1 MVRKV
6 VSLILA
12 AFMLCGIFAG
22 CNAVGEIAGNV
33 ADAAMK
39 ELENQV
45 KATLEKNKVNV
56 VELKTAIGKLND
68 DGSEMQFFCA
78 ALVKSDTDTVVNG
91 AAEAMGAVFE
101 KSGVLVQTGSKVE
114 SEYLVHKDI
123 TYFLLMVQYMVP
135 GAVLAWSYDRS
146 GSLWTPI
153 GLHAA
158 VNALA
163 TWAMWA

>member
-6 VSLILA
+6 VSLVLA

-68 DGSEMQFFCA
+68 EGSEMQFFCA

-101 KSGVLVQTGSKVE
+101 KSGGLVQTGSKVE

-123 TYFLLMVQYMVP
+123 TFKHSDFSDGTYYVIYVYISDMSIKLPELNLP
-135 GAVLAWSYDRS
+135 TGK
-146 GSLWTPI
+146 
-153 GLHAA
+153 
-158 VNALA
+158 
-163 TWAMWA
+163 

>member
-6 VSLILA
+6 VSLVLA

-68 DGSEMQFFCA
+68 DGSEMQFLCA

-123 TYFLLMVQYMVP
+123 TFKHSDFSDGTYYVIYVYISDMSIKLPELNLP
-135 GAVLAWSYDRS
+135 TGK
-146 GSLWTPI
+146 
-153 GLHAA
+153 
-158 VNALA
+158 
-163 TWAMWA
+163 

>member
-1 MVRKV
+1 MVRKL

-12 AFMLCGIFAG
+12 VLMLCGIFAG
-22 CNAVGEIAGNV
+22 CNAVGDIAGNV

-68 DGSEMQFFCA
+68 EGSQMQFFCA

-91 AAEAMGAVFE
+91 TADAMGAVFE
-101 KSGVLVQTGSKVE
+101 KSGVLLQTGSKVE

-123 TYFLLMVQYMVP
+123 TFKHSDFSDGTYYVIYVYISDLSIKLPELNLPTGQ
-135 GAVLAWSYDRS
+135 
-146 GSLWTPI
+146 
-153 GLHAA
+153 
-158 VNALA
+158 
-163 TWAMWA
+163 

>member
-6 VSLILA
+6 VSLVLA

-101 KSGVLVQTGSKVE
+101 KSGVLV
-114 SEYLVHKDI
+114 HKDI
-123 TYFLLMVQYMVP
+123 TFKHSDFSDGTYYVIYVYISDMSIKLPELNLP
-135 GAVLAWSYDRS
+135 TGK
-146 GSLWTPI
+146 
-153 GLHAA
+153 
-158 VNALA
+158 
-163 TWAMWA
+163 

>member
-6 VSLILA
+6 VSLVLA

-78 ALVKSDTDTVVNG
+78 ALVKSDPDTVVNG

-123 TYFLLMVQYMVP
+123 TFKHSDFSDGTYYVIYVYISDMSIKLPELNLP
-135 GAVLAWSYDRS
+135 TGK
-146 GSLWTPI
+146 
-153 GLHAA
+153 
-158 VNALA
+158 
-163 TWAMWA
+163 

>member
-6 VSLILA
+6 VSLVLA

-56 VELKTAIGKLND
+56 EELKTAIGKLND

-123 TYFLLMVQYMVP
+123 TFKHSDFSDGTYYVIYVYISDMSIKLPELNLP
-135 GAVLAWSYDRS
+135 TGK
-146 GSLWTPI
+146 
-153 GLHAA
+153 
-158 VNALA
+158 
-163 TWAMWA
+163 

>member
-6 VSLILA
+6 VSLVLA

-91 AAEAMGAVFE
+91 AAETMGAVFE

-123 TYFLLMVQYMVP
+123 TFKHSDFSDGTYYVIYVYISDMSIKLPELNLP
-135 GAVLAWSYDRS
+135 TGK
-146 GSLWTPI
+146 
-153 GLHAA
+153 
-158 VNALA
+158 
-163 TWAMWA
+163 

>member
-6 VSLILA
+6 VSLVLA

-45 KATLEKNKVNV
+45 KATLDKNKVNV

-123 TYFLLMVQYMVP
+123 TFKHSDFSDGTYYVIYVYISDMSIKLPELNLP
-135 GAVLAWSYDRS
+135 TGK
-146 GSLWTPI
+146 
-153 GLHAA
+153 
-158 VNALA
+158 
-163 TWAMWA
+163 

>member
-6 VSLILA
+6 VSLVLA

-123 TYFLLMVQYMVP
+123 TFKHSDFSDGTYYVIYVYISDMSIKIPELNLP
-135 GAVLAWSYDRS
+135 TGK
-146 GSLWTPI
+146 
-153 GLHAA
+153 
-158 VNALA
+158 
-163 TWAMWA
+163 

>member
-6 VSLILA
+6 VSLVLA

-68 DGSEMQFFCA
+68 EGSEMQFLCA

-123 TYFLLMVQYMVP
+123 TFKHSDFSDGTYYVIYVYISDMSIKLPELNLP
-135 GAVLAWSYDRS
+135 TGK
-146 GSLWTPI
+146 
-153 GLHAA
+153 
-158 VNALA
+158 
-163 TWAMWA
+163 

>member
-6 VSLILA
+6 VSLVLA

-68 DGSEMQFFCA
+68 EGSEMQFFCA

-123 TYFLLMVQYMVP
+123 TFKHSDFSDGTYYVIYVYISDMSIKLPELNLP
-135 GAVLAWSYDRS
+135 TGK
-146 GSLWTPI
+146 
-153 GLHAA
+153 
-158 VNALA
+158 
-163 TWAMWA
+163 

>member
-1 MVRKV
+1 MIRKV
-6 VSLILA
+6 VSLVLA

-68 DGSEMQFFCA
+68 EGSEMQFFCA

-123 TYFLLMVQYMVP
+123 TFKHSDFSDGTYYVIYVYISDMSIKLPELNLP
-135 GAVLAWSYDRS
+135 TGK
-146 GSLWTPI
+146 
-153 GLHAA
+153 
-158 VNALA
+158 
-163 TWAMWA
+163 

>member
-1 MVRKV
+1 MIRKV
-6 VSLILA
+6 VSLVLA

-123 TYFLLMVQYMVP
+123 TFKHSDFSDGTYYVIYVYISDMSIKLPELNLP
-135 GAVLAWSYDRS
+135 TGK
-146 GSLWTPI
+146 
-153 GLHAA
+153 
-158 VNALA
+158 
-163 TWAMWA
+163 

>member
-1 MVRKV
+1 
-6 VSLILA
+6 
-12 AFMLCGIFAG
+12 
-22 CNAVGEIAGNV
+22 VGEIAGNV

-68 DGSEMQFFCA
+68 EGSEMQFFCA

-123 TYFLLMVQYMVP
+123 TFKHSDFSDGTYYVIYVYISDMSIKLPELNLP
-135 GAVLAWSYDRS
+135 TGK
-146 GSLWTPI
+146 
-153 GLHAA
+153 
-158 VNALA
+158 
-163 TWAMWA
+163 

>member
-1 MVRKV
+1 MIRKV
-6 VSLILA
+6 VSLVLA
-12 AFMLCGIFAG
+12 GLMLCGIFAG

-123 TYFLLMVQYMVP
+123 TFKHSDFSDGTYYVIYVYISDMSIKLPELNLP
-135 GAVLAWSYDRS
+135 TGK
-146 GSLWTPI
+146 
-153 GLHAA
+153 
-158 VNALA
+158 
-163 TWAMWA
+163 

>member
-6 VSLILA
+6 VSLVLA

-123 TYFLLMVQYMVP
+123 TFKHSDFSDGTYYMIYVYISDMSIKLP
-135 GAVLAWSYDRS
+135 ELNLPTGK
-146 GSLWTPI
+146 
-153 GLHAA
+153 
-158 VNALA
+158 
-163 TWAMWA
+163 

>member
-1 MVRKV
+1 MARKV
-6 VSLILA
+6 VSLVLA

-123 TYFLLMVQYMVP
+123 TFKHSDFSDGTYYVIYVYISDMSIKLPELNLP
-135 GAVLAWSYDRS
+135 TGK
-146 GSLWTPI
+146 
-153 GLHAA
+153 
-158 VNALA
+158 
-163 TWAMWA
+163 

>member
-6 VSLILA
+6 VSLVLA
-12 AFMLCGIFAG
+12 AFMLCRIFAG

-123 TYFLLMVQYMVP
+123 TFKHSDFSDGTYYVIYVYISDMSIKIPELNLP
-135 GAVLAWSYDRS
+135 TGK
-146 GSLWTPI
+146 
-153 GLHAA
+153 
-158 VNALA
+158 
-163 TWAMWA
+163 

>member
-123 TYFLLMVQYMVP
+123 TFKHSDFSDGTYYVIYVYISDMSIKLPELNLP
-135 GAVLAWSYDRS
+135 TGK
-146 GSLWTPI
+146 
-153 GLHAA
+153 
-158 VNALA
+158 
-163 TWAMWA
+163 

>member
-6 VSLILA
+6 VSLVLA
-12 AFMLCGIFAG
+12 VLMLCGIFAG

-68 DGSEMQFFCA
+68 EGSEMQFFCA

-123 TYFLLMVQYMVP
+123 TFKHSDFSDGTYYVIYVYISDMSIKLPELNLP
-135 GAVLAWSYDRS
+135 TGK
-146 GSLWTPI
+146 
-153 GLHAA
+153 
-158 VNALA
+158 
-163 TWAMWA
+163 

>member
-1 MVRKV
+1 MIRKV
-6 VSLILA
+6 VSLVLA
-12 AFMLCGIFAG
+12 VLMLCGIFAG

-123 TYFLLMVQYMVP
+123 TFKHSDFSDGTYYVIYVYISDMSIKLPELNLP
-135 GAVLAWSYDRS
+135 TGK
-146 GSLWTPI
+146 
-153 GLHAA
+153 
-158 VNALA
+158 
-163 TWAMWA
+163 

>member
-6 VSLILA
+6 VSLVLA

-56 VELKTAIGKLND
+56 VELETAIGKLND
-68 DGSEMQFFCA
+68 EGSEMQFFCA

-123 TYFLLMVQYMVP
+123 TFKHSDFSDGTYYVIYVYISDMSIKLPELNLP
-135 GAVLAWSYDRS
+135 TGK
-146 GSLWTPI
+146 
-153 GLHAA
+153 
-158 VNALA
+158 
-163 TWAMWA
+163 

>member
-6 VSLILA
+6 VSLVLA

-78 ALVKSDTDTVVNG
+78 ALVKSDTDTVING

-123 TYFLLMVQYMVP
+123 TFKHSDFSDGTYYVIYVYISDMSIKLPELNLP
-135 GAVLAWSYDRS
+135 TGK
-146 GSLWTPI
+146 
-153 GLHAA
+153 
-158 VNALA
+158 
-163 TWAMWA
+163 

>member
-6 VSLILA
+6 VSLVLA

-68 DGSEMQFFCA
+68 EGSEMQFFCA

-114 SEYLVHKDI
+114 SEYLVHMDI
-123 TYFLLMVQYMVP
+123 TFKHSDFSDGTYYVIYVYISDMSIKLPELNLP
-135 GAVLAWSYDRS
+135 TGK
-146 GSLWTPI
+146 
-153 GLHAA
+153 
-158 VNALA
+158 
-163 TWAMWA
+163 

>member
-6 VSLILA
+6 VSLVLA

-39 ELENQV
+39 ELENQD

-68 DGSEMQFFCA
+68 EGSEMQFFCA

-123 TYFLLMVQYMVP
+123 TFKHSDFSDGTYYVIYVYISDMSIKLPELNLP
-135 GAVLAWSYDRS
+135 TGK
-146 GSLWTPI
+146 
-153 GLHAA
+153 
-158 VNALA
+158 
-163 TWAMWA
+163 

>member
-6 VSLILA
+6 VSLVLA

-123 TYFLLMVQYMVP
+123 TFKH
-135 GAVLAWSYDRS
+135 S
-146 GSLWTPI
+146 GFSDGTYYVIYVYISDMSIKLPELNLPT
-153 GLHAA
+153 GK
-158 VNALA
+158 
-163 TWAMWA
+163 

>member
-1 MVRKV
+1 
-6 VSLILA
+6 
-12 AFMLCGIFAG
+12 MLCGIFAG

-68 DGSEMQFFCA
+68 EGSEMQFFCA

-123 TYFLLMVQYMVP
+123 TFKHSDFSDGTYYVIYVYISDMSIKLPELNLP
-135 GAVLAWSYDRS
+135 TGK
-146 GSLWTPI
+146 
-153 GLHAA
+153 
-158 VNALA
+158 
-163 TWAMWA
+163 

>member
-1 MVRKV
+1 
-6 VSLILA
+6 
-12 AFMLCGIFAG
+12 MLCGIFAG

-123 TYFLLMVQYMVP
+123 TFKHSDFSDGTYYVIYVYISDMSIKLPELNLP
-135 GAVLAWSYDRS
+135 TGK
-146 GSLWTPI
+146 
-153 GLHAA
+153 
-158 VNALA
+158 
-163 TWAMWA
+163 

>member
-1 MVRKV
+1 MIRKV
-6 VSLILA
+6 VSLVLA
-12 AFMLCGIFAG
+12 VLMLCGIFAG

-68 DGSEMQFFCA
+68 EGSEMQFFCA

-123 TYFLLMVQYMVP
+123 TFKHSDFSDGTYYVIYVYISDMSIKLPELNLP
-135 GAVLAWSYDRS
+135 TGK
-146 GSLWTPI
+146 
-153 GLHAA
+153 
-158 VNALA
+158 
-163 TWAMWA
+163 

>member
-6 VSLILA
+6 VSLVLA

-123 TYFLLMVQYMVP
+123 TFKHSDFSDGTYYVIYVYISDMSIKLPELNLP
-135 GAVLAWSYDRS
+135 TGK
-146 GSLWTPI
+146 
-153 GLHAA
+153 
-158 VNALA
+158 
-163 TWAMWA
+163 

>member
-6 VSLILA
+6 VSLVLA

-68 DGSEMQFFCA
+68 EGSEMQFFCA
-78 ALVKSDTDTVVNG
+78 ALVKSDTATVVNG

-123 TYFLLMVQYMVP
+123 TFKHSDFSDGTYYVIYVYISDMSIKLPELNLP
-135 GAVLAWSYDRS
+135 TGK
-146 GSLWTPI
+146 
-153 GLHAA
+153 
-158 VNALA
+158 
-163 TWAMWA
+163 

>member
-6 VSLILA
+6 VSLVLA

-101 KSGVLVQTGSKVE
+101 KSGVLAQTGSKVE

-123 TYFLLMVQYMVP
+123 TFKHSDFSDGTYYVIYVYISDMSIKLPELNLP
-135 GAVLAWSYDRS
+135 TGK
-146 GSLWTPI
+146 
-153 GLHAA
+153 
-158 VNALA
+158 
-163 TWAMWA
+163 

>member
-1 MVRKV
+1 
-6 VSLILA
+6 
-12 AFMLCGIFAG
+12 MLCGIFAG

-68 DGSEMQFFCA
+68 EGSEMQFFCA

-123 TYFLLMVQYMVP
+123 TFKHSDFSDGTYYVIYVYISDMSIKIPELNLP
-135 GAVLAWSYDRS
+135 TGK
-146 GSLWTPI
+146 
-153 GLHAA
+153 
-158 VNALA
+158 
-163 TWAMWA
+163 

>member
-6 VSLILA
+6 VSLVLA
-12 AFMLCGIFAG
+12 VLMLCGIFAG

-123 TYFLLMVQYMVP
+123 TFKHSDFSDGTYYVIYVYISDMSIKLPELNLP
-135 GAVLAWSYDRS
+135 TGK
-146 GSLWTPI
+146 
-153 GLHAA
+153 
-158 VNALA
+158 
-163 TWAMWA
+163 

>member
-6 VSLILA
+6 VSLVLA

-123 TYFLLMVQYMVP
+123 TFKHSDFSDGTYYV
-135 GAVLAWSYDRS
+135 SYVYISDMS
-146 GSLWTPI
+146 IKLPELNLPTGK
-153 GLHAA
+153 
-158 VNALA
+158 
-163 TWAMWA
+163 